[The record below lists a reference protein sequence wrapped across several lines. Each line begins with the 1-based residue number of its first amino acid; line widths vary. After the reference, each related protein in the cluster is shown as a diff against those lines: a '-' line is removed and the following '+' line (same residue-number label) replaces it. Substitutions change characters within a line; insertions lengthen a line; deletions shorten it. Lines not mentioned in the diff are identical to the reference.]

1 VIPPVVPA
9 VDMMESDSIRN
20 FCHAITHD
28 RAHERLDILINNAG
42 AGVASSRAGSGGV
55 GHR

>member
-1 VIPPVVPA
+1 
-9 VDMMESDSIRN
+9 MMDSDSIRN

-42 AGVASSRAGSGGV
+42 RGLQDEQEAGVAGTGSG
-55 GHR
+55 RII